1 VYFHFTAP
9 GGPIGVVTGVD
20 LSHYNGS
27 VNFQSL
33 AASGLAF
40 AYLKA
45 SEGRFTKDPLYAAN
59 YAGSQQ
65 NQILRGA
72 YHFFYPQLD
81 AQAQASNFLSVVTQ
95 LNAGD
100 LPPVLDVEVSGE
112 QSPSAIAAALQ
123 QWLDAVQQKLAC
135 TPMIYTAAGFWNTAL
150 GGTTSFSSYP
160 LWVAEYTG
168 NSSPRLP
175 TGFTDYVFWQYS
187 QSGSVPGIASN
198 VDMDQFNGSL
208 SDLNQLAASFT
219 NSVKLGP

>member
-1 VYFHFTAP
+1 MVS
-9 GGPIGVVTGVD
+9 GID
-20 LSHYNGS
+20 ISHYNGS
-27 VNFQSL
+27 VNFAQL
-33 AASGLAF
+33 AAGALAF
-40 AYLKA
+40 VYVKA
-45 SEGRFTKDPLYAAN
+45 SEGQLTKDPLYATN
-59 YAGSQQ
+59 YAGLQQ
-65 NQILRGA
+65 NQIPRGA

-112 QSPSAIAAALQ
+112 QSPSAIAAAMQ
-123 QWLDAVQQKLAC
+123 QWLDAVQQNLGR

-150 GGTTSFSSYP
+150 GGTTSFASYP

-175 TGFTDYVFWQYS
+175 AGFTNYVFWQYS

-198 VDMDQFNGSL
+198 VDMDQFNGSS
-208 SDLNQLAASFT
+208 SDLNQLAG
-219 NSVKLGP
+219 LGSN

>member
-1 VYFHFTAP
+1 MVA
-9 GGPIGVVTGVD
+9 GLD

-27 VNFQSL
+27 VNFAQL
-33 AASGLAF
+33 AAGGLAF

-45 SEGRFTKDPLYAAN
+45 SEGRFTKDPLYATN
-59 YAGSQQ
+59 YAGFQQ
-65 NQILRGA
+65 NQIPRGA

-81 AQAQASNFLSVVTQ
+81 AQAQAANFLSVVTQ

-112 QSPSAIAAALQ
+112 QSPSAIAAAMQ
-123 QWLDAVQQKLAC
+123 QWLDAVQQSLGR

-150 GGTTSFSSYP
+150 GGTTSFASYP

-175 TGFTDYVFWQYS
+175 TGFSNYVFWQYS

-198 VDMDQFNGSL
+198 VDLDQFNGSL
-208 SDLNQLAASFT
+208 SDLNQLAG
-219 NSVKLGP
+219 LGSN